1 MAASLTAKNVSK
13 TMATDLAIR
22 GAIYGAGKGI
32 DAYLDE
38 DNYGSLVLETK
49 MQLRR
54 FKEEATNIKK
64 EVQNISIP

>member
-1 MAASLTAKNVSK
+1 MVQEKELMPILTK
-13 TMATDLAIR
+13 TITEV
-22 GAIYGAGKGI
+22 KF
-32 DAYLDE
+32 
-38 DNYGSLVLETK
+38 LETK